1 MRARRRIPAEEELGT
16 MQDMAFGKR
25 LLEGGI
31 VVWAVA
37 TVAFFA
43 LRLGRVDPMA
53 AFTSQGLATRQQAA
67 DMRHS
72 LGLDRPL
79 LAQYADY
86 LTGAAHGDLGRSIF
100 SGQDV
105 AGMIA
110 EAAAFTVPLAV
121 VAWLLS
127 VVFGV
132 ALGAIASRRDQ
143 RGMRGWIGRATGSL
157 LAIGAA
163 TPVAWTGLILLWA
176 SVPLLSAAAAEPL
189 RAALRLLMPAA
200 ALAVTVGCSIGRVA
214 DASIRQSRDEPFRL
228 AIQAHGFPRGLR
240 ADWQL
245 LRAYL
250 APVLALAGMEA
261 AFLLGGTMVTEVV
274 FARPGLGRMLV
285 DAVLRGDYPVVQAVL
300 ALAALGYVLFGIVA
314 DFSAAA
320 LDPRLRE
327 GQ

>member
-1 MRARRRIPAEEELGT
+1 MSFLR
-16 MQDMAFGKR
+16 R
-25 LLEGGI
+25 LLESLL

-37 TVAFFA
+37 TLAFFA

-53 AFTSQGLATRQQAA
+53 ALLSQGLATSQQAA
-67 DMRHS
+67 DMRRS

-86 LTGAAHGDLGRSIF
+86 LSGIARGDLGRSIF

-110 EAAAFTVPLAV
+110 EAAGDTVLLAV

-127 VVFGV
+127 VVFGI
-132 ALGAIASRRDQ
+132 AFGAIASRRDEHGP
-143 RGMRGWIGRATGSL
+143 RGRIGGITGAL

-163 TPVAWTGLILLWA
+163 TPVAWSGLILLWA

-189 RAALRLLMPAA
+189 RAAVRLLMPAA
-200 ALAVTVGCSIGRVA
+200 ALAVTVGCSIGRA
-214 DASIRQSRDEPFRL
+214 TESSIRQSRGEPFRL
-228 AIQAHGFPRGLR
+228 ALQAHGFPRGIR
-240 ADWQL
+240 FDWRL

-250 APVLALAGMEA
+250 APLLALAGMEA
-261 AFLLGGTMVTEVV
+261 AFLLGGTMITEVV
-274 FARPGLGRMLV
+274 FARPGLGRVLV
-285 DAVLRGDYPVVQAVL
+285 DAILRGDYPVVQAVL
-300 ALAALGYVLFGIVA
+300 ALTALGYVFFGIIA
-314 DFSAAA
+314 DLAAAA

-327 GQ
+327 GR